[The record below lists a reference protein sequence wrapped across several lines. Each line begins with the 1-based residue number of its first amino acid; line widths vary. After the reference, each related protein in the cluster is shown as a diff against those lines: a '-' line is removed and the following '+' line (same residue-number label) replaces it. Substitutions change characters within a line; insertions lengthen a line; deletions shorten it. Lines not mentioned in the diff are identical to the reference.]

1 MKLIDYLETTA
12 TSNIVDNF
20 VDIKFPNDFKF
31 DVFIKKGS
39 LIDRKIE
46 VSPND
51 TIQDLSKKI
60 YEVTKLTIAIHEGGY
75 KIKDKKLYEIFK
87 QDEIE
92 FQIDDN
98 LIYLIQK
105 NNRNNFL
112 GKIFKVFNPK

>member
-20 VDIKFPNDFKF
+20 VDIKFPKDFKF
-31 DVFIKKGS
+31 DIFIKKGS
-39 LIDRKIE
+39 EVDKKIE

-51 TIQDLSKKI
+51 TIQQLSKQI
-60 YEVTKLTIAIHEGGY
+60 YDVTKLTIAIHEGGY

-92 FQIDDN
+92 FQIDGN
-98 LIYLIQK
+98 LIYLIKK
-105 NNRNNFL
+105 NNENKFL
-112 GKIFKVFNPK
+112 EKIFKTFN